1 MEEHKENT
9 RGTCRITHDARFSLT
24 LDLII
29 YKFDNVYIVTLFKKF
44 KRHDIM
50 YTIILDVIPMSLLYP
65 LIMMWLLKYH
75 WTCDLS
81 LLNYDQIMILNVT
94 SLLE

>member
-1 MEEHKENT
+1 
-9 RGTCRITHDARFSLT
+9 
-24 LDLII
+24 
-29 YKFDNVYIVTLFKKF
+29 
-44 KRHDIM
+44 M

>member
-1 MEEHKENT
+1 
-9 RGTCRITHDARFSLT
+9 
-24 LDLII
+24 
-29 YKFDNVYIVTLFKKF
+29 
-44 KRHDIM
+44 M
-50 YTIILDVIPMSLLYP
+50 YTIILDVIPMSLLYH